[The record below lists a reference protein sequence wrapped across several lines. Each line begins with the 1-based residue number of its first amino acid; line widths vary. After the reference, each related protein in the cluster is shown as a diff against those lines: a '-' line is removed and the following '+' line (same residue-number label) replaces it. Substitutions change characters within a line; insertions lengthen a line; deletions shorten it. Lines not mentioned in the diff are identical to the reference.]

1 MHSFLFCIFV
11 CFSEVPCVFYQI
23 RKKCMNLYT
32 QNMIV
37 RYFTRFKWIWFLYKC
52 TLIVEWLTF
61 KIKGAFLEFKTTNV
75 FQHRRTCVC
84 LFVRLFSSRSRMF
97 LLIVRRH
104 NYRWRGLKVK
114 MIQMRSKAHIA
125 RLLSSSFYHEKV
137 STKQSFW
144 TLLCEKW
151 SEIVLRVMIYL

>member
-1 MHSFLFCIFV
+1 MHSFLFCTFV

-104 NYRWRGLKVK
+104 NYRWRGL
-114 MIQMRSKAHIA
+114 
-125 RLLSSSFYHEKV
+125 RLKWYKWGPKRTSPAYWAVVFIMKKFQQNNHFEHSFAKNDP
-137 STKQSFW
+137 KSF
-144 TLLCEKW
+144 
-151 SEIVLRVMIYL
+151 